1 MAQIIAGLGA
11 QLGLDTTEFKKGI
24 GEAKDKLKEL
34 SEYIPEIVSA
44 AGFIEMTKSAMEYAN
59 QIVETA
65 KANDIATESVL
76 RLAKALE
83 LNGGA
88 AEDTSKLYSG
98 FTVKIE
104 AAAQGN
110 AKAQESFARLGVT
123 LSDLANLS
131 EQDLFEKT
139 VKSLANMKDAAER
152 NGLAFQTLGKAIKG
166 VDLVGLNESLQ
177 KTKGQFNEYSDA
189 IEKSHELS
197 EKLKSSWNNITVQ
210 FTTAVIP
217 TLNSLYDALGGNND
231 VIKDII
237 HWIGEFVKVAAVMVK
252 FVSTTIEVVL
262 SDLGTLAKELKLLV
276 TLQFSEIGN
285 LWDEQQKKTDAMVK
299 SDFDYFDQL
308 FGEKKADKAVDNI
321 KKVESAHRT
330 IINAQQKQLDK
341 ADEISKVYKAQA
353 DASYLA
359 LTAQLEV
366 SNATKNQKELED
378 ALIKVVLEKN
388 KVDEEIRKQEDAA
401 RASHT
406 ANSKQVIDE
415 LEKQRVKVEQVYEEM
430 IVKTK
435 DAVIANQQLRE
446 SFGFGWNEAF
456 NQYKENAMTAA
467 DFGRQAFTTMTNSMT
482 NALNTFVTTGKLNFK
497 SLITS
502 MIQDMLKAQL
512 QMQASSLFSKAG
524 SALGIG
530 SLFSG
535 GGGGSGSVANLGTAT
550 GSDMMQAFADGGDP
564 PVGQA
569 SLVGEAG
576 PELFIPK
583 SAGTI
588 IPNNALG
595 NLGGGGQSISYNGPY
610 IASMQAIDTQSA
622 TQFLARN
629 KTAVWAANQS
639 AQRSLPQSR

>member
-24 GEAKDKLKEL
+24 SEAKDKLKEL

-83 LNGGA
+83 LNGGT

-123 LSDLANLS
+123 LNDLAHLS

-139 VKSLANMKDAAER
+139 VKGLANMKDAAER

-177 KTKGQFNEYSDA
+177 KTKGQFDEYSDA

-217 TLNSLYDALGGNND
+217 TLNSLYDALGGNNE

-353 DASYLA
+353 DAGYLA

-378 ALIKVVLEKN
+378 ALMKVVLEKN

-415 LEKQRVKVEQVYEEM
+415 LEKQREKVEQVYDEM

-467 DFGRQAFTTMTNSMT
+467 DFGRQAFTSMTSSMT

-512 QMQASSLFSKAG
+512 QMQASSLFAKAG

-530 SLFSG
+530 NLFG
-535 GGGGSGSVANLGTAT
+535 GGGHGATANLGTAT

-595 NLGGGGQSISYNGPY
+595 NLGGGGQSVTYNGPY

-622 TQFLARN
+622 TTFLARN

>member
-65 KANDIATESVL
+65 KANDIGTESVL

-83 LNGGA
+83 LNGGT
-88 AEDTSKLYSG
+88 AEDTGKLYSG

-139 VKSLANMKDAAER
+139 VKGLANMKDAAER
-152 NGLAFQTLGKAIKG
+152 NGLAFQTLGKGIKG
-166 VDLVGLNESLQ
+166 VDLVGLAESLQ
-177 KTKGQFNEYSDA
+177 KTKGQFDEYSDA

-237 HWIGEFVKVAAVMVK
+237 HWIGEFVKVASVMVK
-252 FVSTTIEVVL
+252 FVATTIEVVL

-276 TLQFSEIGN
+276 TLQFSEIGK

-353 DASYLA
+353 DAGYLA

-378 ALIKVVLEKN
+378 ALMKIVLEKN

-415 LEKQRVKVEQVYEEM
+415 LEKQRVKVEQVYDDM

-467 DFGRQAFTTMTNSMT
+467 DFGRQAFTTMTGAMT

-512 QMQASSLFSKAG
+512 QMQASSLFAKAG

-530 SLFSG
+530 NLFG
-535 GGGGSGSVANLGTAT
+535 GGGHGATANLGTAT

-595 NLGGGGQSISYNGPY
+595 NLGGGGQSVTYNGPY

-622 TQFLARN
+622 TTFLAKN

>member
-24 GEAKDKLKEL
+24 SEAKDKLKEL

-83 LNGGA
+83 LNGGT

-110 AKAQESFARLGVT
+110 VKAQESFARLGVT
-123 LSDLANLS
+123 LNDLAHLS

-139 VKSLANMKDAAER
+139 VKGLANMKDAAER

-217 TLNSLYDALGGNND
+217 TLNSLYDALGGNNE

-308 FGEKKADKAVDNI
+308 FGDKKADKAVDNI

-353 DASYLA
+353 DAGYLA

-378 ALIKVVLEKN
+378 ALMKVVLEKN

-415 LEKQRVKVEQVYEEM
+415 LEKQREKVEQVYDEM

-467 DFGRQAFTTMTNSMT
+467 DFGRQAFTSMTSSMT

-512 QMQASSLFSKAG
+512 QMQASSLFAKAG

-530 SLFSG
+530 NLFG
-535 GGGGSGSVANLGTAT
+535 GGGHGATANLGTAT

-595 NLGGGGQSISYNGPY
+595 NLGGGGQSVTYNGPY

-622 TQFLARN
+622 TTFLARN

>member
-24 GEAKDKLKEL
+24 SEAKDKLKEL

-83 LNGGA
+83 LNGGT

-123 LSDLANLS
+123 LNDLAHLS

-139 VKSLANMKDAAER
+139 VKGLANMKDAAER

-177 KTKGQFNEYSDA
+177 KTKGQFDEYSDA

-217 TLNSLYDALGGNND
+217 TLNSLYDALGGNNE

-308 FGEKKADKAVDNI
+308 FGDKKADKAVDNI

-353 DASYLA
+353 DAGYLA

-378 ALIKVVLEKN
+378 ALMKVVLEKN

-415 LEKQRVKVEQVYEEM
+415 LEKQREKVEQVYDEM

-467 DFGRQAFTTMTNSMT
+467 DFGRQAFTSMTSSMT

-512 QMQASSLFSKAG
+512 QMQASSLFAKAG

-530 SLFSG
+530 NLFG
-535 GGGGSGSVANLGTAT
+535 GGGHGATANLGTAT

-595 NLGGGGQSISYNGPY
+595 NLGGGGQSVTYNGPY

-622 TQFLARN
+622 TTFLARN

>member
-530 SLFSG
+530 SLFGG

>member
-24 GEAKDKLKEL
+24 SEAKDKLKEL

-83 LNGGA
+83 LNGGT

-110 AKAQESFARLGVT
+110 VKAQESFARLGVT
-123 LSDLANLS
+123 LNDLAHLS

-139 VKSLANMKDAAER
+139 VKGLANMKDAAER

-177 KTKGQFNEYSDA
+177 KTKGQFDEYSDA

-217 TLNSLYDALGGNND
+217 TLNSLYDALGGNNE

-308 FGEKKADKAVDNI
+308 FGDKKADKAVDNI

-353 DASYLA
+353 DAGYLA

-378 ALIKVVLEKN
+378 ALMKVVLEKN

-415 LEKQRVKVEQVYEEM
+415 LEKQREKVEQVYDEM

-467 DFGRQAFTTMTNSMT
+467 DFGRQAFTSMTSSMT

-512 QMQASSLFSKAG
+512 QMQASSLFAKAG

-530 SLFSG
+530 NLFG
-535 GGGGSGSVANLGTAT
+535 GGGHGATANLGTAT

-595 NLGGGGQSISYNGPY
+595 NLGGGGQSVTYNGPY

-622 TQFLARN
+622 TTFLARN